1 MSSDGRGH
9 LDLVGAGALLAHR
22 LGHVVALLLV
32 LGLVVGVGDLQ
43 CAGYRERERGL
54 ELPLVTSMGGW
65 GTVTVP
71 HLRRVLGTFSHFR
84 SGTRVVSVRVS
95 STMLH
100 FRTCRHSK

>member
-1 MSSDGRGH
+1 M
-9 LDLVGAGALLAHR
+9 VGAGALLAHR

-43 CAGYRERERGL
+43 CAGYREREREGW
-54 ELPLVTSMGGW
+54 ELSRVTSMGGW

-100 FRTCRHSK
+100 FRTCSHSK

>member
-1 MSSDGRGH
+1 MSG
-9 LDLVGAGALLAHR
+9 
-22 LGHVVALLLV
+22 
-32 LGLVVGVGDLQ
+32 
-43 CAGYRERERGL
+43 
-54 ELPLVTSMGGW
+54 VTSMGGC

-100 FRTCRHSK
+100 FRTCSHSK

>member
-43 CAGYRERERGL
+43 N
-54 ELPLVTSMGGW
+54 VK
-65 GTVTVP
+65 V
-71 HLRRVLGTFSHFR
+71 
-84 SGTRVVSVRVS
+84 
-95 STMLH
+95 
-100 FRTCRHSK
+100 